1 LEYRV
6 DEKYLEKRFSDLWQA
21 CSGQNTETVW
31 QNLRS
36 HYQEPHRHY
45 HTLAHI
51 DHCLGQLDI
60 AREQIAEFRATEMA
74 IWFHDVIYH
83 YGAKDNEIR
92 SVDYFCDM
100 AGAAMSEDFVARV
113 SQFIIATQHIGA
125 AADSAIAY
133 VVDIDLSGFGLP
145 WDGYLADSTA
155 LRYEAEGVSDEQY
168 YMGKLRFLGELQRW
182 PNLYQSSFFRDRL
195 EANAQS
201 NIARYTRE
209 LREQGFGES
218 AICQA

>member
-1 LEYRV
+1 M
-6 DEKYLEKRFSDLWQA
+6 DEKYLEERFSDLWQA
-21 CSGQNTETVW
+21 CSGENAERVW

-51 DHCLGQLDI
+51 DHCLGQLDM
-60 AREQIAEFRATEMA
+60 AREHIAEFRATEMA

-83 YGAKDNEIR
+83 YGAKDNEIL
-92 SVDYFCDM
+92 SVDYFRDM
-100 AGAAMSEDFVARV
+100 AGSAMSADFIARV

-125 AADSAIAY
+125 AAESAIAY

-145 WDGYLADSTA
+145 WEAYLADSTA

-168 YMGKLRFLGELQRW
+168 YMGKLRFLSELQRW
-182 PNLYQSSFFRDRL
+182 PSLYQSSFFRDRL

-209 LREQGFGES
+209 LREQGFGETT
-218 AICQA
+218 ICQA